1 MELGGESLVSG
12 PLVDAAPSTG
22 AARGGESRAKQKYRG
37 ARRGGGVGWTASV
50 AWGEGCFAAA
60 QKGVVVG
67 NGAEGGAGLNNFL
80 Y

>member
-1 MELGGESLVSG
+1 MGGESLVSG

-22 AARGGESRAKQKYRG
+22 AARGGG
-37 ARRGGGVGWTASV
+37 ARRGGGVGWTVSV

-60 QKGVVVG
+60 QKGVIVG
-67 NGAEGGAGLNNFL
+67 NGAEGVAGLNDFL